1 MKLLTRLQNI
11 WRLGGQEVTQI
22 GITPEG
28 RPFHAFGEPTIEK
41 PKPQMAKII
50 KRKMSIDEEV
60 NEILGEKKEYE

>member
-28 RPFHAFGEPTIEK
+28 RPFHAFGEPTIKK
-41 PKPQMAKII
+41 PKPKMASII
-50 KRKMSIDEEV
+50 KRQVSIDEEV
-60 NEILGEKKEYE
+60 DNILKDEN